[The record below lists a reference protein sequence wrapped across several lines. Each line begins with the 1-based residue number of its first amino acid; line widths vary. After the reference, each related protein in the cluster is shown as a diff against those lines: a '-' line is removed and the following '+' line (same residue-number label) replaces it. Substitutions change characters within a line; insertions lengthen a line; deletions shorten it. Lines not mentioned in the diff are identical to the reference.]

1 MAFTNNI
8 QQKQQL
14 YTSYAKIEQELLYKL
29 QIYRQQK
36 EEEYEST
43 FLEQIHT
50 DIQRRNNDML
60 QQFCQ

>member
-29 QIYRQQK
+29 QIYRQE
-36 EEEYEST
+36 EEEYE
-43 FLEQIHT
+43 
-50 DIQRRNNDML
+50 
-60 QQFCQ
+60 